1 MKDDIL
7 KGLKEKFDY
16 YDLWDVAQNFYEAY
30 KMDVSAG
37 IMPEVRF
44 EDHKLPADDCF
55 KTLVAARN
63 AMKVKSPTKYTEAFS
78 PIIVKDILQVPYACV
93 IEAALSICK
102 NTGFSENAVYR
113 WYEGEISMF
122 FVKKGTVEELASFI
136 TSVFDERICRALF
149 KEAIILGIE
158 ESKRRIGAF
167 IANTGC
173 FAYETI
179 YSLYV
184 KRQTGSYLLYP
195 YYTNP
200 IEAIDYLGKFFDKE
214 TVSHILTTDTMYLYV
229 YKDSA
234 YHNSPHYGHDREYIE
249 NLINAYQ
256 QQIKTA
262 DKLQELRKN
271 VATENVNSQWE
282 ERFIPLH
289 RSVAKML
296 NEYPYCPKLKRALIC
311 TVTAFA
317 DSGIKIPDEF
327 MRYNGN

>member
-7 KGLKEKFDY
+7 KGLKDKFDF
-16 YDLWDVAQNFYEAY
+16 YDLWDVAKDFFEAY

-44 EDHKLPADDCF
+44 EDHELPVDDCF

-63 AMKVKSPTKYTEAFS
+63 AMKVKSSTNYTEAFT
-78 PIIVKDILQVPYACV
+78 PIVVKDILQVPYACV

-113 WYEGEISMF
+113 WYEGELSMF
-122 FVKKGTVEELASFI
+122 FVKKETVDELAFFI
-136 TSVFDERICRALF
+136 TSVFDEKICKALF
-149 KEAIILGIE
+149 KEAIILGVE
-158 ESKRRIGAF
+158 ESKRRIEALMV
-167 IANTGC
+167 NTGH
-173 FAYETI
+173 FAYEII

-184 KRQTGSYLLYP
+184 KRQSGSYLLYP

-200 IEAIDYLGKFFDKE
+200 VEAIDYLGEFFDKE
-214 TVSHILTTDTMYLYV
+214 TVSHILATDAWYLYV

-234 YHNSPHYGHDREYIE
+234 YHNSPHYGHDREYIK

-256 QQIKTA
+256 QQIETA

-271 VATENVNSQWE
+271 IVSENVDVQWDE
-282 ERFIPLH
+282 HFLPLYN
-289 RSVAKML
+289 SVAQML
-296 NEYPYCPKLKRALIC
+296 NEYPYCPKLNKALIC
-311 TVTAFA
+311 TVTAFS
-317 DSGIKIPDEF
+317 DFGFKIPDEF
-327 MRYNGN
+327 LRYSGN